1 MTKKDAIAILHSQTT
16 GVPFEALDFLMELPY
31 DEDIESKI
39 IFHLDN
45 AYDERVSML
54 NKSLPNLP
62 LWYAILAEVH
72 HSRRIVPSVI
82 KLFTTPDAPDWDL
95 LDEQGLYLVGMLS
108 EQYPETV
115 GLFLNAIEKQVSQKS
130 NAPYLFLYDCVYFAK
145 DEIHGAQISRLLNHR
160 DTGWKTL
167 LAVHVAEARLK
178 TCREDVIK
186 LHESFLQFKTKG
198 TNENLIREELQFA
211 LELFDDETHT
221 PSCYF
226 RQREDWKTHYVS
238 AEELFEAENPML
250 ANSFNNVGRNDLCP
264 CGSGKKY
271 KSCCLGK

>member
-1 MTKKDAIAILHSQTT
+1 
-16 GVPFEALDFLMELPY
+16 
-31 DEDIESKI
+31 
-39 IFHLDN
+39 
-45 AYDERVSML
+45 
-54 NKSLPNLP
+54 
-62 LWYAILAEVH
+62 
-72 HSRRIVPSVI
+72 
-82 KLFTTPDAPDWDL
+82 
-95 LDEQGLYLVGMLS
+95 MLS
-108 EQYPETV
+108 EQYPEIV
-115 GLFLNAIEKQVSQKS
+115 DLFLNAIEKQVSQKS

-145 DEIHGAQISRLLNHR
+145 DEIHGEQISRLLNHP

-167 LAVHVAEARLK
+167 LAVHVAEARLQS
-178 TCREDVIK
+178 CRDDVKK
-186 LHESFLQFKTKG
+186 LHETFVQFTTKG

-211 LELFDDETHT
+211 MELFDDATHA

-250 ANSFNNVGRNDLCP
+250 ANNFNNVGRNDLCP